1 MFHHRGQGLQ
11 GITRRLDSQFTKGG
25 NGPCNRKFRGKAL
38 ALGIKVDR
46 QLTLYAKKKPV
57 QLCLQARVLNRLYD
71 FKNIF

>member
-1 MFHHRGQGLQ
+1 MFHHRGQALR

-25 NGPCNRKFRGKAL
+25 NGPCNRKFRSKAL

-57 QLCLQARVLNRLYD
+57 QLCLQARVSFGIYV
-71 FKNIF
+71 FV